1 MMAIYLYIG
10 IFTAL
15 VLVCVGICFA
25 IRDSPDNVDLALN
38 IGTIMIISPVLA
50 IVWPGVIVAGLI
62 TLLAIRYR
70 DRVQG

>member
-15 VLVCVGICFA
+15 ALTIVGVLLA
-25 IRDSPDNVDLALN
+25 IRDSGDNVDLALN
-38 IGTIMIISPVLA
+38 IGVVFIISPVLA